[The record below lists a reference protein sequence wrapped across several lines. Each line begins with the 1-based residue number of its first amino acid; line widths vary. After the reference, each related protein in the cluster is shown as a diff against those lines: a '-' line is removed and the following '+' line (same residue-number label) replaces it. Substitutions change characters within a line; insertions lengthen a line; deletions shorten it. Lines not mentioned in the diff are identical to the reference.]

1 MRRRRTYAR
10 RRTTPDWGN
19 AVKNLNKIDAGWDA
33 YGNDGQKI
41 GSIYERREEFLVV
54 QKGVFFPKDLYVPT
68 DAIERADAG
77 ERRVYLNVAKDDIE
91 SMGWDEPTSTT
102 RSTYDEQSGSA
113 TSYDESAGSVRVPV
127 HEESLEARKTTR
139 KAGEVQ
145 VGKRVTEREESI
157 DVPVTREEVSLR
169 RVKTD
174 RAATGDERPFAEGG
188 TIRVPITEEAVEVTK
203 TPRVVEELEVT
214 KRPVTE
220 TRRVTDTVRREEVDV
235 DGAGVSNREPAG
247 AMRSQRTGYGDERS
261 GANGDYADDGD
272 GFSKDD
278 AAGVAGGGVGAV
290 GGAAVGGAV
299 GGPPGAVVGGVIGA
313 AAGGVAGHEAEDAR
327 DDDQD

>member
-1 MRRRRTYAR
+1 M
-10 RRTTPDWGN
+10 
-19 AVKNLNKIDAGWDA
+19 KNLNQIDAGWDA
-33 YGNDGQKI
+33 YGSDGQKS
-41 GSIYERREEFLVV
+41 GSIYERQDDFLVV

-77 ERRVYLNVAKDDIE
+77 EQRVYLNVVKDEVE
-91 SMGWDEPTSTT
+91 SMGWDEPTSTGGSSHDES
-102 RSTYDEQSGSA
+102 RSDAS
-113 TSYDESAGSVRVPV
+113 SYDESAGSVRVPV
-127 HEESLEARKTTR
+127 HEETLGARKTTR
-139 KAGEVQ
+139 NAGEVQ

-157 DVPVTREEVSLR
+157 DVPVTREEVSVR

-188 TIRVPITEEAVEVTK
+188 TIRVPITEESVEVTK

-220 TRRVTDTVRREEVDV
+220 TRRVSDTVRREEVDV
-235 DGAGVSNREPAG
+235 DGADVSDREPAG
-247 AMRSQRTGYGDERS
+247 AMRSQRTGYGDERY
-261 GANGDYADDGD
+261 GADADSAGDRDR
-272 GFSKDD
+272 FSKDD
-278 AAGVAGGGVGAV
+278 AAGVAGGGMGAV

-299 GGPPGAVVGGVIGA
+299 GGPPGAIVGGVIGA
-313 AAGGVAGHEAEDAR
+313 AAGGAAGHEAEDAR